1 VARTYQ
7 AELQVSLHDAPNP
20 LDPIGATDWG
30 ETRASAFVPVEVAMI
45 DEVVSRD
52 RGASIVATRAIGT
65 GGVWALFV
73 DRWGAAKPVFW
84 APLHDELAAG
94 LAYELPA
101 GRDHLTIGDSFAVRN
116 VAKTVAS
123 RMTSARRAT

>member
-30 ETRASAFVPVEVAMI
+30 ETRASAFVPVAVAMT
-45 DEVVSRD
+45 DEVVTRH
-52 RGASIVATRAIGT
+52 RGASLLATRAVGS

-84 APLHDELAAG
+84 APVDGVVDAG
-94 LAYELPA
+94 AAYELPA
-101 GRDHLTIGDSFAVRN
+101 GSDHVTIADSFAVRN
-116 VAKTVAS
+116 VAKTVA
-123 RMTSARRAT
+123 ARG